1 MKAKMKS
8 MVGGNTGGTFAD
20 TVQMS
25 ENAFLA
31 GNLVRF
37 SIILSSVFANRYQ
50 GNGLSQATLFFSL
63 SEPSPEAAIIHS
75 SSK

>member
-50 GNGLSQATLFFSL
+50 G
-63 SEPSPEAAIIHS
+63 
-75 SSK
+75 K